1 MTNYYCRLMVAQK
14 LDEIKSNK
22 ASLNHTNKNTINHR
36 IKEIQSEKEVSYR
49 VQSKIKAKNYHF

>member
-22 ASLNHTNKNTINHR
+22 ASLNHTNKNTTNHR
-36 IKEIQSEKEVSYR
+36 IKEIQSEKEVSHH
-49 VQSKIKAKNYHF
+49 VQPK